1 MNVILI
7 YEMGCKTLLLVLVV
21 ILLLCLLL
29 SSLYW
34 LWINHHEK
42 IQRKQGGVYPKNSI
56 MSLKNI
62 FGEEIETSK
71 VIIFDDEYYLY
82 GTQLKQQIVKN
93 YNVIFEHENNR
104 VSNIMDN
111 FKNDLI
117 PYVCDNSEVTIL
129 NNQLKFKIN
138 DPSTLSKLYYCYYI
152 YYGHIEDLDETIY
165 DNFKNINLSEIFG
178 LETNFVSPYLYIPD
192 NHSSFKYN
200 LIERMYDKYTQKL
213 FPYVGNFKTIT
224 TEILWDACSFDN
236 KLSIKYRIIQTDESL
251 DKSLDNPFI
260 NIFESDIQTILLL
273 GYRDINKIED
283 VSNMNDDLL
292 TNLSTIYK
300 INEEFLKYVISD
312 VEKLKNHF
320 GDQIREFGD
329 VSNELLYAIIFITNC
344 DGKYINNSEI
354 NEIIINHRLYQKN
367 KIDHPENDISFK
379 QFELICSHIMNGLM
393 DLTHI
398 SISTQILCTTE
409 YNNVMFLTE
418 RYYGRTFS
426 SKNINTEYHY
436 DEENNT
442 KLALLSPS
450 LKNKNID
457 QQLRISTP
465 NAEHKMISFY
475 DIDERYSG
483 SINNMYKISNPLC
496 DYLNVAPSYN
506 IIMNLDKINYNDY
519 DGLIKIIDNK
529 YKKYYVTRS
538 ITQSNAHA
546 LAEVSPYTKHNY
558 KINNF
563 SILCI
568 LSELLTGRLNTKSDN
583 IDENRNYGR
592 LYAIYKKFVSQYHF
606 NRNKEDTFSYLY
618 HESVMENYKEIFEK
632 PINTFICTIDN
643 YMSFINKL
651 IHLFVTLTYY
661 LADNENKSNELYQ
674 IILNFRIVVLNLLL
688 FYNNPSKFDKYF
700 TKKIPKNKYKNI
712 ENIAMN
718 PYDNL
723 NEIVKI
729 FGSYNYKYYFVL
741 SFVMMA
747 KLLCDYYTKTENLD
761 EGLNGFKWYI
771 YVVLFNYYNDRT
783 MYLTD
788 EIDKYVDKIY
798 YYMIDDLKERSE
810 RIKRTET
817 EQNYVLD
824 NLPINDSVWDLLTT
838 VCASKMDIIAT
849 YKILKYPLMKYEITN
864 EKYKNR
870 IDTNLDPLGKTFY
883 IFYGGSYHGILYSQL
898 LDEIYYDPFE
908 GLDEEY
914 YDDYYEEDNE

>member
-7 YEMGCKTLLLVLVV
+7 YEMGCKTVLLVLVV
-21 ILLLCLLL
+21 ILSLCLLL
-29 SSLYW
+29 SSVLYW
-34 LWINHHEK
+34 LWIKHRKNGK
-42 IQRKQGGVYPKNSI
+42 RKQGGVYPKNSI
-56 MSLKNI
+56 MSFKNI

-71 VIIFDDEYYLY
+71 VIIFEDEYYLY

-93 YNVIFEHENNR
+93 YNAIFEHENNR
-104 VSNIMDN
+104 VSNIMDK
-111 FKNDLI
+111 FKDDLI

-138 DPSTLSKLYYCYYI
+138 DPSTLSKLYYYYYI
-152 YYGHIEDLDETIY
+152 YYGRIEDLDETIY

-178 LETNFVSPYLYIPD
+178 IDTSFVSPYLYIPD
-192 NHSSFKYN
+192 NHSSFKYD
-200 LIERMYDKYTQKL
+200 LIKQMYNKYTQKL
-213 FPYVGNFKTIT
+213 FPYVGNFETIT

-236 KLSIKYRIIQTDESL
+236 KLSIKYRIIQTNNPP
-251 DKSLDNPFI
+251 DNPSNNTFI
-260 NIFESDIQTILLL
+260 NTFESDIQTILLL
-273 GYRDINKIED
+273 GYRNINKIED
-283 VSNMNDDLL
+283 VSEIEDNLL
-292 TNLSTIYK
+292 TSLATIYK
-300 INEEFLKYVISD
+300 TNEEFLKYTISD
-312 VEKLKNHF
+312 VEKLKSHF
-320 GDQIREFGD
+320 GEQIREFSD

-354 NEIIINHRLYQKN
+354 KEVIINHRLYQKN
-367 KIDHPENDISFK
+367 KIDHHENDISFA

-426 SKNINTEYHY
+426 SKNINTEYSY

-506 IIMNLDKINYNDY
+506 IIMNLGKMNYNDY
-519 DGLIKIIDNK
+519 DGIIKIIDNK
-529 YKKYYVTRS
+529 YKKYYVT
-538 ITQSNAHA
+538 
-546 LAEVSPYTKHNY
+546 HNF

-568 LSELLTGRLNTKSDN
+568 LSELLTGRLNTRSDN
-583 IDENRNYGR
+583 IDDNRNYGR

-606 NRNKEDTFSYLY
+606 SRNKEDTFSYLY

-632 PINTFICTIDN
+632 PINTFICTTDN

-651 IHLFVTLTYY
+651 IHLFITLTYY
-661 LADNENKSNELYQ
+661 LADNENKSNELYP

-688 FYNNPSKFDKYF
+688 FYNDPSKYDRYF
-700 TKKIPKNKYKNI
+700 TGNIPKNKYKNI

-747 KLLCDYYTKTENLD
+747 KLLCDYYIKTENLN

-798 YYMIDDLKERSE
+798 YYMIVDLKERSE
-810 RIKRTET
+810 RIKRSET
-817 EQNYVLD
+817 KQNYVLN
-824 NLPINDSVWDLLTT
+824 NLPIDESLWDLLTT
-838 VCASKMDIIAT
+838 VCTSKMDIIAT

-870 IDTNLDPLGKTFY
+870 IDPNLDPLGKTFY

-914 YDDYYEEDNE
+914 DDDYDDDN